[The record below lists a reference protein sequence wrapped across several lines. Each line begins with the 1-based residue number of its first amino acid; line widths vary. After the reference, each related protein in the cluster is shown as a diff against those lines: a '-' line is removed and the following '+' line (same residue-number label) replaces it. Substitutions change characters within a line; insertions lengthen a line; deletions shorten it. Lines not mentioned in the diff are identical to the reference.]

1 MLRYSNVS
9 VGGIERNSVNQLTRN
24 LLQVQTIRK
33 NLAIVLVV
41 VAFITIAAKYYVLS
55 GVDGWSLDLVHAIIN
70 LVLTVC
76 MISIPIYFVKKADT
90 VKVKAAPS
98 RMLGFAIAF
107 TVFMFYILLFIARL
121 FMMMEYYAGNSTM
134 LTLEFLFM
142 ALILV
147 ALVYP
152 VFKHGNQ
159 QEVEA

>member
-1 MLRYSNVS
+1 
-9 VGGIERNSVNQLTRN
+9 
-24 LLQVQTIRK
+24 VQTLRK
-33 NLAIVLVV
+33 NLAVVLVV
-41 VAFITIAAKYYVLS
+41 VALLAIAAKYYVLS

-70 LVLTVC
+70 VVLTVC
-76 MISIPIYFVKKADT
+76 MISIPVYFVKKADSM
-90 VKVKAAPS
+90 KVKAVPS
-98 RMLGFAIAF
+98 RILGFAVAF

-134 LTLEFLFM
+134 LTIEFLFI

-152 VFKHGNQ
+152 LVSQGKQ

>member
-1 MLRYSNVS
+1 LLRCSNVS

-134 LTLEFLFM
+134 LTFEFLFM